1 MIFALSSKET
11 SFASHSVEE
20 VELLPISDKIKS
32 LGVLLDMYCHQRAC
46 NQETVPKQKVPSYGL
61 GNSRPDDEK

>member
-11 SFASHSVEE
+11 RFASHSVEE

-32 LGVLLDMYCHQRAC
+32 LGVLLDMY
-46 NQETVPKQKVPSYGL
+46 YL
-61 GNSRPDDEK
+61 L